1 MSPNPPSLHLQ
12 HRWKCWRWPPK
23 STKPVGIQSITRP
36 APRNIAGAHEDLR
49 DYGHWQPWT
58 HHPKVPNDPSQYD
71 EAKVVGFTEEV
82 VQASLASAQIIWIIV
97 CVEENRDHLHWNRG
111 HDVAS
116 CLGHTGKTC
125 LSASPKNSLT
135 PLFYLRYRSTILV
148 ANHHFFATPLMDH
161 LINQGFFRWHSHC
174 CPAASVQ
181 LWTCLK

>member
-1 MSPNPPSLHLQ
+1 MVGWLDLHQYSSVLSSSILWTQ
-12 HRWKCWRWPPK
+12 IPLACTCNIGENAGGDPPK

-36 APRNIAGAHEDLR
+36 APRNKAGAHEDLR
-49 DYGHWQPWT
+49 RYGHWQPWT

-71 EAKVVGFTEEV
+71 EAKVVGFAEEV

-97 CVEENRDHLHWNRG
+97 CVEENRDHLHCNRG

-135 PLFYLRYRSTILV
+135 PLFYLRYRGTILV

-161 LINQGFFRWHSHC
+161 LQ
-174 CPAASVQ
+174 
-181 LWTCLK
+181 